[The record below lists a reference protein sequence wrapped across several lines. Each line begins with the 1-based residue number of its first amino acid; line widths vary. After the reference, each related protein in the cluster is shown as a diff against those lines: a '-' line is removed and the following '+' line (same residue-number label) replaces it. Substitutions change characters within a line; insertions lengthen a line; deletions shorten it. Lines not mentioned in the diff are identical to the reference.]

1 MTELSYLDIYPSNR
15 IADQL
20 EAEDPEFKFVGQLL
34 TDAKAYTNVMEQE
47 NLQHLRSRNDP
58 NISSRDTY
66 KFLRSQERT
75 RNTRLILQ
83 YLTAFVPHLPSE
95 DDIAGKPVNPFEQM
109 KSFVVY
115 NISLLKEPDV
125 SNAILK
131 EHERLGLLNDTNTW
145 YYRGQ
150 IDKNYK
156 TLKDLVEGSGKATIE
171 GYRQVFGSLQR
182 LATFWFSVRNQD
194 LNRVRKSDLFIYK
207 LTRLLLYKWKE
218 PGQEEAT
225 GTRQ

>member
-20 EAEDPEFKFVGQLL
+20 EAEDPEFKMVGKLL
-34 TDAKAYTNVMEQE
+34 TDAKAFSNIMEQE

-83 YLTAFVPHLPSE
+83 YLVTFVPHLPMVA
-95 DDIAGKPVNPFEQM
+95 DIEGKPVNPFEQM
-109 KSFVVY
+109 KSFALY

-156 TLKDLVEGSGKATIE
+156 ALKEMVENSGSATIKD
-171 GYRQVFGSLQR
+171 YRQVFGSLQK

-194 LNRVRKSDLFIYK
+194 FKRVRKSDLFIYK
-207 LTRLLLYKWKE
+207 LTRVLMHKWKE
-218 PGQEEAT
+218 PEQE
-225 GTRQ
+225 

>member
-20 EAEDPEFKFVGQLL
+20 EAEDPEFKMVGKLL
-34 TDAKAYTNVMEQE
+34 TDAKAFSNIMEQE

-83 YLTAFVPHLPSE
+83 YLVTFSQHLPLES
-95 DDIAGKPVNPFEQM
+95 DIEGKPVNPFEQM
-109 KSFVVY
+109 KSFVLY

-156 TLKDLVEGSGKATIE
+156 ALKDMVEKSGSATISD
-171 GYRQVFGSLQR
+171 YRQVFASLQK

-194 LNRVRKSDLFIYK
+194 FKRVRKSDLFIYK
-207 LTRLLLYKWKE
+207 LTRALLHKWKE
-218 PGQEEAT
+218 SVQV
-225 GTRQ
+225 